1 MATKSTGGIPR
12 VGVESWS
19 PNVSAPGVNKH
30 STYTKGEVAKLAD
43 YSKVNEAIQ
52 DSISDMAPKLAADLA
67 ANKKARSLTDEQK
80 TFLEEQGIDEKYY
93 LGRRDYMS
101 GKLTEIN
108 PATKENYT
116 RKEARAEWKT
126 RNDLTPEQKA
136 LLVKNVSDN
145 TADQTDEEYTK
156 ATEELITVPYSKQNG
171 RQRKETKRK
180 LDKLVQTKQ
189 SMNTMMTDWV
199 AGGIDGYDKKMYNS
213 FPQVDAF
220 MQHMI
225 QFDGSDAN
233 GKKPYTFSN
242 KDGGTVLFG
251 NGKSVKMNDLIAGQ
265 NIYKSAQEKNEQI
278 KTDYATDVK
287 GISDRLIKVEGNI
300 IKSMN
305 EKGTTP
311 INADGSAYTYD
322 RGAEIRRY
330 LDAEFTTEDY
340 EDIFYN
346 VMTKSNKVGD
356 GEDLMFLKYDAELH
370 DPIVKKYIMDEI
382 EATMGT
388 QAPFTK
394 EVVDPSDPSENEIN
408 YGGGSIGAGAYA
420 SATKIADR
428 LIAIS
433 GIEVVPQGIN
443 AETMPTLEG
452 KIPLKGSE
460 DGKELFNEL
469 DIVWNT
475 NPEDGKRHTGW
486 NAGDLTN
493 KKLKAIVQYGI
504 ANNGDFSK
512 FEANGYPEHSKAV
525 YKRWAEEYKPDDI
538 LRLKGGTAMLDS
550 LTGDDKIAFE
560 KAMQIE
566 LNNLLA
572 FTDVGTA
579 KNIKEVNVRKNNE
592 GQTVLTLGFPSST
605 GSTQLVP
612 KDYILDPNNPNS
624 MKEIFGDL
632 LKGAQLDAGQGVN
645 ADALLDFILRQKRK

>member
-1 MATKSTGGIPR
+1 
-12 VGVESWS
+12 
-19 PNVSAPGVNKH
+19 
-30 STYTKGEVAKLAD
+30 
-43 YSKVNEAIQ
+43 
-52 DSISDMAPKLAADLA
+52 
-67 ANKKARSLTDEQK
+67 
-80 TFLEEQGIDEKYY
+80 
-93 LGRRDYMS
+93 
-101 GKLTEIN
+101 
-108 PATKENYT
+108 
-116 RKEARAEWKT
+116 
-126 RNDLTPEQKA
+126 
-136 LLVKNVSDN
+136 
-145 TADQTDEEYTK
+145 
-156 ATEELITVPYSKQNG
+156 
-171 RQRKETKRK
+171 
-180 LDKLVQTKQ
+180 
-189 SMNTMMTDWV
+189 
-199 AGGIDGYDKKMYNS
+199 
-213 FPQVDAF
+213 
-220 MQHMI
+220 
-225 QFDGSDAN
+225 
-233 GKKPYTFSN
+233 
-242 KDGGTVLFG
+242 
-251 NGKSVKMNDLIAGQ
+251 
-265 NIYKSAQEKNEQI
+265 
-278 KTDYATDVK
+278 
-287 GISDRLIKVEGNI
+287 
-300 IKSMN
+300 
-305 EKGTTP
+305 
-311 INADGSAYTYD
+311 
-322 RGAEIRRY
+322 
-330 LDAEFTTEDY
+330 
-340 EDIFYN
+340 
-346 VMTKSNKVGD
+346 
-356 GEDLMFLKYDAELH
+356 
-370 DPIVKKYIMDEI
+370 MDEI
-382 EATMGT
+382 EATIGT

-420 SATKIADR
+420 SATKKADR
-428 LIAIS
+428 LIATS
-433 GIEVVPQGIN
+433 GIEVVLQGIN